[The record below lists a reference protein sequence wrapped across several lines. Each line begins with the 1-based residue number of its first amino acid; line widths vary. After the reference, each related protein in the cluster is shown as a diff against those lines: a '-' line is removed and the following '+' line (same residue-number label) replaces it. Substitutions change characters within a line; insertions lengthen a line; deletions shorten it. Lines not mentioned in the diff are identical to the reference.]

1 MATSAPMDV
10 LRDLA
15 EKKLN
20 DTTVRLGRARQSHE
34 NEISRLQQ
42 LQTYESEYRRQLQN
56 TIADK
61 GMSVST
67 LQSWQSFIGALEKVV
82 LQQVNQVNNSQQI
95 VDASLNDWQKDRQ
108 RLNAFETLKNR
119 AEAQRLLKENRQEQ
133 KMMDEF
139 ARRASQRGK

>member
-20 DTTVRLGRARQSHE
+20 DTALRLGRARQSHE

-42 LQTYESEYRRQLQN
+42 LQTYESEYRRQLQD
-56 TIADK
+56 TITDK
-61 GMSVST
+61 GMSISA
-67 LQSWQSFIGALEKVV
+67 LQSWQGFIGELEKVV
-82 LQQVNQVNNSQQI
+82 LQQKKQVSNSKQI
-95 VDASLNDWQKDRQ
+95 VDASLSDWQKDRQ
-108 RLNAFETLKNR
+108 RLNAFETLKSR

>member
-20 DTTVRLGRARQSHE
+20 DTALRLGRARQSHE

-42 LQTYESEYRRQLQN
+42 LQTYESEYRRQLQD
-56 TIADK
+56 TITDK
-61 GMSVST
+61 GMSISA
-67 LQSWQSFIGALEKVV
+67 LQSWQGFIGELEKVV
-82 LQQVNQVNNSQQI
+82 LQQKKQVSNSKQI

-108 RLNAFETLKNR
+108 RLNAFETLKSR

>member
-56 TIADK
+56 TIAGK
-61 GMSVST
+61 GMSVSA
-67 LQSWQSFIGALEKVV
+67 LQSWQGFIGALEKVV
-82 LQQVNQVNNSQQI
+82 SQQENQVNNSQQI

-108 RLNAFETLKNR
+108 RLNAFETLKSR